1 MWTRETK
8 YVYMHYLYYSRAN
21 SSPCPLRRCISSS
34 LERRARRCSLLR
46 LCAPAALAVARDPAL
61 WPWLGWSFRR
71 LLRSPWLL
79 ALLLRLVLAGDW
91 DAGDAPPLVEP
102 AFAARRL
109 LLLLLLLLLPPPPVV
124 LRRLL
129 LVPPS
134 APPPPCTPTKL
145 SAGLSGLEACRTVAE
160 RDGGIVA
167 GTPRSAPL
175 LLPIDACIDA
185 DVALHV
191 RVPLSG
197 AAEMEKASTTPREE
211 DRNSAA
217 ATPREE
223 HAMVLFCW
231 VGASWLGGADSDG
244 RQSQEQLESEE
255 GDLRCADL
263 QIFDGAGRLT
273 R

>member
-1 MWTRETK
+1 
-8 YVYMHYLYYSRAN
+8 MHYHSRAN

-46 LCAPAALAVARDPAL
+46 LCASAALAVARDPAL
-61 WPWLGWSFRR
+61 WPWLGLSFRR

-134 APPPPCTPTKL
+134 APPPPCTPTNL

-175 LLPIDACIDA
+175 LLPIDAGIDGA
-185 DVALHV
+185 DDALLHV
-191 RVPLSG
+191 RVPPLSG

-244 RQSQEQLESEE
+244 RQSQEQLESEARRVIC
-255 GDLRCADL
+255 LRCADL
-263 QIFDGAGRLT
+263 QIF
-273 R
+273 